1 MTMHVAIEAPANQAT
16 STLHWM
22 DAACTSVNSHTLHAN
37 QTLFH
42 DGDDANFLYE
52 VLEGTLMVFSILP
65 DGRRQIFDF
74 YHAGDIVGL
83 SHNGAHYS
91 NCVAI
96 APTKVRCIPQ
106 NALARVASENPE
118 IAIKLF
124 NFAADHVFGLQSHF
138 IMLGRKSATEKV
150 ASFLLDLVH
159 RVADEDA
166 ICARVELPMKRAEIA
181 DYLGMTIE
189 TVSRNISKLRSAGI
203 IELPEQGVVIVPD
216 VSRLEEHANA
226 GSE

>member
-1 MTMHVAIEAPANQAT
+1 MTMHVAIEAPADQAA

-22 DAACTSVNSHTLHAN
+22 DAACAGVNSHTLHVN
-37 QTLFH
+37 QALFH
-42 DGDDANFLYE
+42 DGDDADFLYE
-52 VLEGTLMVFSILP
+52 VLEGTLMVFTILP

-83 SHNGAHYS
+83 SHDGVYYS
-91 NCVAI
+91 SCVAI

-106 NALARVASENPE
+106 NALARVASENSE
-118 IAIKLF
+118 IAFKLF

-138 IMLGRKSATEKV
+138 IMLGRKSAPEKV
-150 ASFLLDLVH
+150 ASFLLDLVR

-166 ICARVELPMKRAEIA
+166 ICARIELPMKRAEIA

-189 TVSRNISKLRSAGI
+189 TVSRNMSKLRSAGI
-203 IELPEQGVVIVPD
+203 IELPELGVVIVPD
-216 VSRLEEHANA
+216 VSRLEDHANA

>member
-1 MTMHVAIEAPANQAT
+1 MTMHVAIEAPANQAAST
-16 STLHWM
+16 SHWM
-22 DAACTSVNSHTLHAN
+22 EAACTGVNSNTLHAN

-42 DGDDANFLYE
+42 DGDNADFLYE
-52 VLEGTLMVFSILP
+52 VLEGTLMAFTILP

-83 SHNGAHYS
+83 SHEGAYYS

-106 NALARVASENPE
+106 SALARVASENSE
-118 IAIKLF
+118 IAFKLF

-138 IMLGRKSATEKV
+138 VVLGRKSAPEKI
-150 ASFLLDLVH
+150 ATFLLDLVH

-166 ICARVELPMKRAEIA
+166 ICALIELPMKRAEIA

-189 TVSRNISKLRSAGI
+189 TVSRNMSKLRSAGI
-203 IELPEQGVVIVPD
+203 IEFSEPGVVTVPD
-216 VSRLEEHANA
+216 VSRLEELANA
-226 GSE
+226 GTE